1 MVFTK
6 FTQLLALAALA
17 TTTTG
22 LVTATD
28 VSGPNVHGIHVHPSV
43 HRTLRAQGA
52 VNIIVTLR
60 GGTDAAIN
68 AVKESQ
74 FDSRG
79 EKINN
84 LVNALKTNAEQAQKE
99 VTALLAKEADG
110 NLFTR
115 SENYW
120 ITNQVFIEGASVEL
134 IEKLLASPSIAEIA
148 EEEVFQLYPIEVAD
162 TAASGPN
169 NATTDHHRQLQSQNE
184 YGVTKINAPQVWARG
199 YNGQGVVVGHIDSG
213 ARYTHQAIRNNFRS
227 AYGWF
232 DPESKTATPYD
243 RNGHGTHTIG
253 TIVGAGGIGVAPG
266 ARWIAC
272 KGCRSS
278 SCPESDLL
286 ACGQFMT
293 CPTNTAGTAQD
304 CSQAP
309 DLVSNSWGGGQGS
322 TSYKRVVDAWR
333 AAGIVPVFAIGNS
346 GPNCRTANS
355 PGDLPNVIGVG
366 ATDANDRVASFSS
379 KGPAVTGL
387 VKPDVSAPGVN
398 TRSAWISSDSAYNS
412 ISGTSMATPHVSG
425 AVALLLSARSS
436 LTYDQIRSALTG
448 TASKGVTTDRTCG
461 APSNGQTNEFGFGRI
476 DANAAVSRALQL

>member
-6 FTQLLALAALA
+6 LTQLLAIAAIA
-17 TTTTG
+17 TTA
-22 LVTATD
+22 LVSAAD
-28 VSGPNVHGIHVHPSV
+28 VHNIHVHPSV
-43 HRTLRAQGA
+43 HRTLRAQGS

-60 GGTDAAIN
+60 GGTDEAIN

-74 FDSRG
+74 FNSRG
-79 EKINN
+79 EKINS
-84 LVNALKTNAEQAQKE
+84 LVNALKANAEQAQKD

-110 NLFTR
+110 NLFKRT
-115 SENYW
+115 ENYW
-120 ITNQVFIEGASVEL
+120 ITNQIFIEGASLEL

-148 EEEVFQLYPIEVAD
+148 EEEVFQLYPIEVAAD
-162 TAASGPN
+162 ANT
-169 NATTDHHRQLQSQNE
+169 NANTNTTDGHRQLQSQNE
-184 YGVTKINAPQVWARG
+184 YGVNKINAPQVWARG

-213 ARYTHQAIRNNFRS
+213 ARHTHQAIRNNFRS
-227 AYGWF
+227 SYGWF

-253 TIVGAGGIGVAPG
+253 TIVGSGGIGVAPG
-266 ARWIAC
+266 ARWISC

-278 SCPESDLL
+278 SCPQSDLL

-293 CPTNTAGTAQD
+293 CPTNTAGSSPD

-346 GPNCRTANS
+346 GPSCRTANS

-366 ATDANDRVASFSS
+366 ATDSSDRVASFSS

-387 VKPDVSAPGVN
+387 LKPDVSAP
-398 TRSAWISSDSAYNS
+398 AWPRR
-412 ISGTSMATPHVSG
+412 TS
-425 AVALLLSARSS
+425 
-436 LTYDQIRSALTG
+436 Q
-448 TASKGVTTDRTCG
+448 
-461 APSNGQTNEFGFGRI
+461 APWRCC
-476 DANAAVSRALQL
+476 